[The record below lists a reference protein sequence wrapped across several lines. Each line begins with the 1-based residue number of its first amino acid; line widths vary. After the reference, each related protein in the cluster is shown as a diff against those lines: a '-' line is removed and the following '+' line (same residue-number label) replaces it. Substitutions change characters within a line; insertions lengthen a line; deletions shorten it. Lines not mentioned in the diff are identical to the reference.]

1 MIYGQTSQGGTKGL
15 KDNQTILEIAV
26 KAADTKK
33 ALDLEVINLIGLSSI
48 ADYFLIVSGSNDRQ
62 VSAIT
67 MEIEDKLAEAG
78 VEPKH
83 KEGIRGGRWIV
94 LDYGD
99 IIVHVFHQEERDFYG
114 LEKIW
119 AEGERVDL
127 SAWI

>member
-1 MIYGQTSQGGTKGL
+1 L
-15 KDNQTILEIAV
+15 KDNQMILETAV
-26 KAADTKK
+26 KAADTKM
-33 ALDLEVINLIGLSSI
+33 ALDIEVINLIGLSSI

-67 MEIEDKLAEAG
+67 MEIEDKLAEQG

-83 KEGIRGGRWIV
+83 KEGIRGGRWIA

-99 IIVHVFHQEERDFYG
+99 IIVHVFHQEEREFYG

>member
-1 MIYGQTSQGGTKGL
+1 M
-15 KDNQTILEIAV
+15 KDNQTILETAV
-26 KAADTKK
+26 RAADAKK
-33 ALDLEVINLIGLSSI
+33 ALDIEVINLIGLSSI

-67 MEIEDKLAEAG
+67 MEIEDKLAEQG

-83 KEGIRGGRWIV
+83 KEGIRGGRWIA

-99 IIVHVFHQEERDFYG
+99 IIVHVFHQEEREFYG

-119 AEGERVDL
+119 AEGERLDL